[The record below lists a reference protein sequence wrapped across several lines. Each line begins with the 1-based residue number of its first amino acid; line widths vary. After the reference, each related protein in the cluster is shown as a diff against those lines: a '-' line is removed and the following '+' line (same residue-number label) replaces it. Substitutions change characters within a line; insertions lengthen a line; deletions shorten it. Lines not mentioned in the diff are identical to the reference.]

1 MKRRVLLRL
10 PFAVAVLAAPALH
23 AQDAPRLAEGTRVRV
38 TAPALAI
45 DRQAGR
51 VASLSVDT
59 LFLARGPERTLT
71 AVPRGAI
78 TRLEVSRGRG
88 ERGKSA
94 LRMAGIGFLA
104 GAAAGALF
112 GLSCTDPEC
121 NEGLPAIG
129 AAVGAGFG
137 AIAGGVI
144 GAARGREAW
153 EPVPLGAAAAAPPG
167 GRGRGLALGL
177 TLRP

>member
-1 MKRRVLLRL
+1 MKRLLPRL
-10 PFAVAVLAAPALH
+10 PLVATVLAAPALQ
-23 AQDAPRLAEGTRVRV
+23 AQDTLRLAEGTRVRV
-38 TAPALAI
+38 SAPDLAL
-45 DRQAGR
+45 RNQTGS
-51 VASLSVDT
+51 VVSLSADT
-59 LFLARGPERTLT
+59 LFLARGAERTLV

-121 NEGLPAIG
+121 NEYLPAIA

-137 AIAGGVI
+137 AAAGGVI
-144 GAARGREAW
+144 GATQGREVW
-153 EPVPLGAAAAAPPG
+153 EPVMVGTAAAEPASV
-167 GRGRGLALGL
+167 RGRRLALGL
-177 TLRP
+177 TLRL